1 MKFNTIFAPYLHAV
15 VLDDEIDE
23 FTRFIEF
30 LSDAIQLDEYFNEN
44 QNVLAY
50 YNISI
55 EDAIDNTLDL
65 VFELYDYIE
74 QNKNNLNNIFEPLK
88 KIGGEHILHKMKF
101 KSDWLRLYAIK
112 VESQYFIITGG
123 AIKQSQKMPDHIGTE
138 KQLGNLNKV
147 RDYLIEQG
155 ITDIDGFFEL
165 NNE

>member
-23 FTRFIEF
+23 FDRFIRF
-30 LSDAIQLDEYFNEN
+30 LSDAIQLEAYFNEN

-65 VFELYDYIE
+65 VPELYDYIE

-123 AIKQSQKMPDHIGTE
+123 AIKQSQKMSDHIGTE

-147 RDYLIEQG
+147 RDYLIDQG
-155 ITDIDGFFEL
+155 INDIDGFFAL
-165 NNE
+165 INE